1 MFFLAF
7 VSTQNSI
14 FAPFSIRHPFYK
26 GVKRC
31 VCILA
36 MCLSALGERMSDA
49 RLLLLL
55 LMIMLSVSGCLSM
68 DVIMPSKIDAKNG
81 SDIKIPCTF
90 TSCYKIDTKQFI
102 MNWTYHESINDTEQ
116 RFLEYNRKK
125 GMVTLL
131 PERFGDR
138 VVFAGNLEKNDL
150 SIILSDVQ
158 EEDEGIYNCY
168 VINPPDRIHG
178 RGSIKLNVLT
188 KLPPPRDSTIA
199 VAIGASVGGALAL
212 LILSMVVVKFLRHH
226 LKQDLT
232 SEEKMEEEGKL
243 EPEVATEEGPK

>member
-1 MFFLAF
+1 M
-7 VSTQNSI
+7 
-14 FAPFSIRHPFYK
+14 
-26 GVKRC
+26 C
-31 VCILA
+31 V
-36 MCLSALGERMSDA
+36 SALAQRRSDI

-55 LMIMLSVSGCLSM
+55 LTVMLSFSGCASM
-68 DVIMPSKIDAKNG
+68 DVIVTSKINVMNG

-90 TSCYKIDTKQFI
+90 TSCYKIDTNKFV
-102 MNWTYHESINDTEQ
+102 MNWTYHESVNDTEQ
-116 RFLEYNRKK
+116 MFLAYNKKK
-125 GMVTLL
+125 GMVALL

-138 VVFAGNLEKNDL
+138 VLFAGNLEKNDM
-150 SIILSDVQ
+150 SITLLDVQ

-178 RGSIKLNVLT
+178 HGGIKLKVFT
-188 KLPPPRDSTIA
+188 ELPPLRDSTIA

-243 EPEVATEEGPK
+243 EAEGATEEGTKQP